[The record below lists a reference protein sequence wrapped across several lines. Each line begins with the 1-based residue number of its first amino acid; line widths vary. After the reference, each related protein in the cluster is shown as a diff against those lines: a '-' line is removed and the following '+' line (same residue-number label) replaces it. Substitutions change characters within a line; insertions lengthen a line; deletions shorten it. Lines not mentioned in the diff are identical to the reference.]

1 MPDRAVTGGAHTAF
15 VLAVAL
21 TLAACGSDPAVTH
34 WSAAWEA
41 AGQQV
46 DSGDAQAGLQTL
58 ERLEREAPTAA
69 DQTLARM
76 DQARAYEK
84 LGRPAVAF
92 AMYAAEGDRAVR
104 RLDRARARHEQAR
117 LAESVGDG
125 AGAVPLYRRIV
136 MTYPDLMPGLRA
148 VQRLQSLA
156 EHGPA
161 GSLVD
166 HLRWSHDAYS
176 ALEGTTLGDNL
187 LAYAGHT
194 AYRAWVA
201 DGAPSMAAVAET
213 LYLELAKRHFLAGL
227 WEESVWE
234 LSWLYHR
241 QGRVEEERRAV
252 ERILATRERSYLLG
266 SYDTP
271 YHWLGELRLARMQMV
286 ERGEPEA
293 AARAYDRFLEHYPR
307 SRWRDDVRFWQG
319 CAWLR
324 AGKTD
329 EAERSFAQIAEEY
342 DESKYL
348 RRLEAAKAEP
358 GSPVCDP
365 TPIVEGMP

>member
-1 MPDRAVTGGAHTAF
+1 MG
-15 VLAVAL
+15 VLAAIL
-21 TLAACGSDPAVTH
+21 TLAACGSDPAVTR
-34 WSAAWEA
+34 WSAAWKA

-46 DSGDAQAGLQTL
+46 DSGDAQAGLQAL

-69 DQTLARM
+69 DQSLARM

-104 RLDRARARHEQAR
+104 RMDRARARHEQAR

-125 AGAVPLYRRIV
+125 SEAVPLYRRIV

-156 EHGPA
+156 ERGPA
-161 GSLVD
+161 GSLSD
-166 HLRWSHDAYS
+166 HLRWSRAAYDV
-176 ALEGTTLGDNL
+176 LETSTLGDNL

-201 DGAPSMAAVAET
+201 GGAASMAAAAEE
-213 LYLELAKRHFLAGL
+213 LYRQLAKRHFLDGV
-227 WEESVWE
+227 WEEGVWE

-241 QGRVEEERRAV
+241 QGRLEDERRAV
-252 ERILATRERSYLLG
+252 QRILATRERSYLLG

-271 YHWLGELRLARMQMV
+271 YHWLGELRLARMDMV
-286 ERGEPEA
+286 ERGRPA
-293 AARAYDRFLEHYPR
+293 DAARAYGRFLEHYPR
-307 SRWRDDVRFWQG
+307 SRWRDDVQFWQG

-324 AGKTD
+324 AGRPA
-329 EAERSFAQIAEEY
+329 EAERSFARIAQEY

-348 RRLEAAKAEP
+348 RRLDAARAEP
-358 GSPVCDP
+358 GSQVCDP